1 MATPATETSES
12 TATPAESQSPS
23 AKSDSNIRLAAKRND
38 VLKAK
43 QKKKRDAHQ
52 IAIRRSHTSG

>member
-1 MATPATETSES
+1 MTTPADETSEP
-12 TATPAESQSPS
+12 TATPTESQPLSGKS
-23 AKSDSNIRLAAKRND
+23 ASKARLAAKRTEI
-38 VLKAK
+38 LKAK